1 MQLHLLKKV
10 ISSKNKNLIHEY
22 KNTILNKVNT
32 EYKYINRVQEGFK
45 EVLKIGGTG
54 SGYIDLK
61 YKPAGKTGTSQS
73 FIDTNQDGMID
84 KETITT
90 TFVGYAPYDDPAIT
104 FTVVSPDISNY
115 DHKSNYQSNL
125 NARLMRRISKLYFE
139 KYQKSV

>member
-1 MQLHLLKKV
+1 
-10 ISSKNKNLIHEY
+10 
-22 KNTILNKVNT
+22 
-32 EYKYINRVQEGFK
+32 
-45 EVLKIGGTG
+45 
-54 SGYIDLK
+54 
-61 YKPAGKTGTSQS
+61 
-73 FIDTNQDGMID
+73 MID

-139 KYQKSV
+139 KYQKSVWKYEKTCYNVSNCSKKEVYYG